1 MLKYTTGMDTS
12 YHTVYQVI
20 SIFFKRSGFSQ
31 SLIAF
36 LSSDFSGLEQNRFQ
50 QDVNRAESILS
61 GEGLQPVETQRKIT
75 VFHLIFIFVL
85 RFKKK
90 IKSKTESSET
100 CEYV

>member
-1 MLKYTTGMDTS
+1 M
-12 YHTVYQVI
+12 
-20 SIFFKRSGFSQ
+20 
-31 SLIAF
+31 
-36 LSSDFSGLEQNRFQ
+36 
-50 QDVNRAESILS
+50 LS
-61 GEGLQPVETQRKIT
+61 GEGVQTVETQRKIT